1 MEEPGVGYSVEGCK
15 ELDKIEATCRAHKA
29 ETE

>member
-1 MEEPGVGYSVEGCK
+1 MEEPGVGYSPEGCK
-15 ELDKIEATCRAHKA
+15 ELDKTEVTWRAHKA